1 MKSAKQMKK
10 PDKETNHNLFFPSHS
25 IPEELRRQDGQ
36 PVQQEEG
43 RGREAG
49 QRQGGR
55 GTETGRGAGQ
65 EGGPV
70 GAANEERG
78 RAAGGQHR

>member
-1 MKSAKQMKK
+1 MRIS
-10 PDKETNHNLFFPSHS
+10 LPSRS

-43 RGREAG
+43 RGREVG
-49 QRQGGR
+49 QRQGCR
-55 GTETGRGAGQ
+55 GTEAGRGAGQ

-70 GAANEERG
+70 GAADQERG
-78 RAAGGQHR
+78 RAAGRQHR